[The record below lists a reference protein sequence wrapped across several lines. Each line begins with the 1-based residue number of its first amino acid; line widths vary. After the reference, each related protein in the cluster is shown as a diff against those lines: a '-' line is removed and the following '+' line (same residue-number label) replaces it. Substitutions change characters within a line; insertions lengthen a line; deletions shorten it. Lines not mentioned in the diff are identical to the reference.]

1 MPKKARGMM
10 SKYIIDHGISN
21 PEDLKGFD
29 AGGYYYDPEASSPQ
43 KIAFKR
49 DAKR

>member
-1 MPKKARGMM
+1 M
-10 SKYIIDHGISN
+10 SKYIIDNAISD

-29 AGGYYYDPEASSPQ
+29 YEGYYYDPVASSAQ

-49 DAKR
+49 DIKR